1 MTHPTPLVPIQIQAS
16 DPVVW
21 CKLEYLNPSGSTKD
35 RIARF
40 ILDKAF
46 AEGRISAG
54 QTVIEASSGSTSIAF
69 ALACAS
75 HELRFIAVMP
85 EGVSSER
92 VLMIRAFGGDV
103 RFTPKDAGVLG
114 SIAESERLAAELGA
128 FLPRQFANT
137 DNALSHEI
145 WTAGEILSQIPG
157 GTVDAVVSGVGT
169 GGTLVGLYH
178 GLRKANT
185 RLRPFLARPVEI
197 SEQLEQECSSFSS
210 QIPGVVD
217 GVSKL
222 FREDLF
228 QRLNGLTLLI
238 PPLRERIQE
247 LPALI
252 AAELRA
258 AGLKEGK
265 NITAIHPEAMEKL
278 VRHPWRGNLR
288 ELSHTVRTMTLFCD
302 GSVILPEHV
311 VFPPDLGD
319 AERDRPR
326 SESVS
331 SPATAG
337 NNHNNDQVNNS
348 GVDLTL
354 ASAVKRHVH
363 YVYEQTNRNQR
374 RTAKLLGIS
383 RATLARHLRGRA
395 HNKT

>member
-1 MTHPTPLVPIQIQAS
+1 MQEPLTNLRVEKLTTSNEAMARCLQLAALAAKS
-16 DPVVW
+16 DVPVVLLGETGTG
-21 CKLEYLNPSGSTKD
+21 KTLLAHAIHN
-35 RIARF
+35 
-40 ILDKAF
+40 
-46 AEGRISAG
+46 
-54 QTVIEASSGSTSIAF
+54 SSGRSRGPFVSF
-69 ALACAS
+69 NAS
-75 HELRFIAVMP
+75 AMSDTLLESQLFGHER
-85 EGVSSER
+85 
-92 VLMIRAFGGDV
+92 
-103 RFTPKDAGVLG
+103 
-114 SIAESERLAAELGA
+114 GA
-128 FLPRQFANT
+128 FTGAQQSVKGKFELA
-137 DNALSHEI
+137 D
-145 WTAGEILSQIPG
+145 
-157 GTVDAVVSGVGT
+157 
-169 GGTLVGLYH
+169 GGTL
-178 GLRKANT
+178 
-185 RLRPFLARPVEI
+185 FLDEI
-197 SEQLEQECSSFSS
+197 SEMSTLAQVKILRVLEYGEFERLGSERMQRSNARIICASN
-210 QIPGVVD
+210 
-217 GVSKL
+217 VSLRERVRHDK

-252 AAELRA
+252 AAELKG

-311 VFPPDLGD
+311 VFPPDIGD
-319 AERDRPR
+319 GERDRPR
-326 SESVS
+326 VEPAS
-331 SPATAG
+331 SPAAAG
-337 NNHNNDQVNNS
+337 NNHNNDQPNSS

-383 RATLARHLRGRA
+383 RATLARHLRARA